1 LNLYNAP
8 VRIYL
13 MRHATAEETGPEGDA
28 SRRLTNDGRREA
40 REVGEALRDRRAVLS
55 AVVCS
60 PRTRARETAK
70 IVADILTVELHVTEA
85 LDSGA
90 PLSGYPTVISIFG
103 HGGDVLLVGHNPE
116 IVTWASRMAG
126 QDLVFR
132 PSTVCCFNLDDKA
145 QLEWL
150 RQPLPPNP

>member
-1 LNLYNAP
+1 
-8 VRIYL
+8 
-13 MRHATAEETGPEGDA
+13 MRHATAEESGPDGDA
-28 SRRLTNDGRREA
+28 SRRLTEGGRREA
-40 REVGEALRDRRAVLS
+40 REAGEALRDRRAVLS
-55 AVVCS
+55 AVLCS

-90 PLSGYPTVISIFG
+90 PLTGYPTVVSIFG

-116 IVTWASRMAG
+116 IATWASRLAH

-132 PSTVCCFNLDDKA
+132 PSTVACFDLTGQARLD
-145 QLEWL
+145 WI
-150 RQPLPPNP
+150 RQPSSNP